1 MFLAGLKFGCIV
13 SGKRVDRAGA
23 LWVACSLKRSSDCFV
38 SIQRKG
44 MKMNKFNGLALA
56 LALTGALSGCGG
68 GGGGNSDSVNLS
80 GGVFDASAYFGDW
93 KTAPFCALDTFSWTG
108 GKYYFNGVSINNTAN
123 STQWKMYL
131 FNDSKC
137 TSKAGVTT
145 YSGTMQ
151 WSQGKVAGHSNVARQ
166 AITWT
171 GFTSSNDG
179 TGTGITLVGS
189 PRFPSQEKLI
199 FELVD
204 AKTMC
209 QATNTTTTDSDGY
222 PNNFPTSLCYSHL

>member
-1 MFLAGLKFGCIV
+1 MQKV
-13 SGKRVDRAGA
+13 KY
-23 LWVACSLKRSSDCFV
+23 
-38 SIQRKG
+38 
-44 MKMNKFNGLALA
+44 LALA
-56 LALTGALSGCGG
+56 LATAGALTGCGG
-68 GGGGNSDSVNLS
+68 GGSGSGSGNNDVVTPLGG
-80 GGVFDASAYFGDW
+80 GFDASGFYGDW
-93 KTAPFCALDTFSWTG
+93 KTATVCALDPYSWTG

-137 TSKAGVTT
+137 TSKAGLTT
-145 YSGTMQ
+145 YSGILQ

-166 AITWT
+166 AITWRE
-171 GFTSSNDG
+171 FTSDKDG
-179 TGTGITLVGS
+179 TGTGITLVGI
-189 PRFPSQEKLI
+189 PLLPSQEKLI

-222 PNNFPTSLCYSHL
+222 PNNFPSSLCYSRP